1 MLTNALR
8 SALCIAAL
16 SLGWTSPAPAQTVDV
31 EVETGIFCETQQQI
45 ERFVA
50 VFDGDERA
58 AMKRVNAEANDPTAC
73 VYGTI
78 AFIRGPEIA
87 TARSKGGTYQIV
99 RVIVVGF
106 LTEHGLRAASP
117 APSFSVEK
125 IDERI
130 A

>member
-1 MLTNALR
+1 MNIL
-8 SALCIAAL
+8 SHALCVAAL
-16 SLGWTSPAPAQTVDV
+16 SLLISVPSRAENIEIET
-31 EVETGIFCETQQQI
+31 ETGVFCDTQQQM
-45 ERFVA
+45 ERYVA
-50 VFDGDERA
+50 LYNGDRQA
-58 AMKRVNAEANDPTAC
+58 ALNAVNTEVNDPTAC

-78 AFIRGPEIA
+78 AYIRGPEIA
-87 TARSKGGTYQIV
+87 TARNKNEAYHIV

-106 LTEHGLRAASP
+106 MTHSGFRASAP

>member
-8 SALCIAAL
+8 YALCIAAL
-16 SLGWTSPAPAQTVDV
+16 SLAWPVPSRAQTVEV
-31 EVETGIFCETQQQI
+31 EVETGIFCDTQQQI

-58 AMKRVNAEANDPTAC
+58 AMRRVNAEENDPTAC

-87 TARSKGGTYQIV
+87 TARSKGGTYHIV

-106 LTEHGLRAASP
+106 LTEQGLRASGP
-117 APSFSVEK
+117 ARSFSVEK
-125 IDERI
+125 IDER
-130 A
+130 

>member
-8 SALCIAAL
+8 YALCVAAL
-16 SLGWTSPAPAQTVDV
+16 SLAWVPAQAQTVEV
-31 EVETGIFCETQQQI
+31 EVETGIFCDTQQQI

-58 AMKRVNAEANDPTAC
+58 AMHRVNAEVNDPTAC

-78 AFIRGPEIA
+78 AFVRGPEVA

-106 LTEHGLRAASP
+106 LTEQGLRAAGP
-117 APSFSVEK
+117 ARSFSAEK